1 MTAPKDEQ
9 AEAFTLDDII
19 KEFGSAAQDPAELN
33 TAAASQ
39 PTDEAAV
46 DSISPAQPES
56 AEPAEPAEPV
66 EEPSPADYGWFSIPL
81 PLQYGL
87 EFNPTVIL
95 SVLVLYLVAISE
107 FIGISSTTAF
117 VSVGRDATEAEIRSG
132 MICDGCGSA
141 FSSLFNALPNTSY
154 CNSLGVIAVTGV
166 ASRYVIAIAGA
177 MLVVISFF
185 PKISAVINLIP
196 YPVLG
201 AVMLVIIGGVVTA
214 GIETLLS
221 VKFTQR
227 NLAIIGV
234 TLAVGVGFGLNAS
247 ALSGLPFL
255 LQTLLS
261 GIPGAAIVGLVLN
274 LVCPRR
280 PEDKVT
286 DESTVTT

>member
-1 MTAPKDEQ
+1 
-9 AEAFTLDDII
+9 
-19 KEFGSAAQDPAELN
+19 
-33 TAAASQ
+33 
-39 PTDEAAV
+39 
-46 DSISPAQPES
+46 
-56 AEPAEPAEPV
+56 
-66 EEPSPADYGWFSIPL
+66 
-81 PLQYGL
+81 
-87 EFNPTVIL
+87 
-95 SVLVLYLVAISE
+95 
-107 FIGISSTTAF
+107 
-117 VSVGRDATEAEIRSG
+117 

-185 PKISAVINLIP
+185 PKVSAVINLIP

-201 AVMLVIIGGVVTA
+201 AVMLVIVGGVITS
-214 GIETLLS
+214 GIETLHS

-227 NLAIIGV
+227 NLAIIGI
-234 TLAVGVGFGLNAS
+234 TLAVGVGFGLNS
-247 ALSGLPFL
+247 TALSGMPFL

-280 PEDKVT
+280 PEDRIS
-286 DESTVTT
+286 DENSAAETSA